1 MLCTPPNW
9 NGLSVAAVVLAL
21 VLAVAALV
29 PGHDLKDADGRS
41 VASVLSSGEA
51 SRR

>member
-21 VLAVAALV
+21 VLAVAALA
-29 PGHDLKDADGRS
+29 PGNSVKDADNHS
-41 VASVLSSGEA
+41 VASVLSSGDA